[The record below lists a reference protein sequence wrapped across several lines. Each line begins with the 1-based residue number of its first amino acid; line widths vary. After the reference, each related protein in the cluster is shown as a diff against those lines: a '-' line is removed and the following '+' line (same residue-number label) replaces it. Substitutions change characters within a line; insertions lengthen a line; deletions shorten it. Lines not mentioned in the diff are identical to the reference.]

1 MRNHPSPPRCLRVV
15 AREEECAH
23 NGKDNDTTHGTGSRR
38 GYIGVA
44 VFSSSSSSS
53 GRRLGV
59 LYRAFLR
66 AREKSGVIPN
76 AKGQKIHWWQK
87 KRKEEAFPF
96 LFESQANDLQRR
108 RLEDGANHMRCSLSL
123 SLPS

>member
-1 MRNHPSPPRCLRVV
+1 MRTAFVV
-15 AREEECAH
+15 FRLDGLFPKRREAREEECAR

-53 GRRLGV
+53 LGRRRLGV
-59 LYRAFLR
+59 LYRAFLFMREREERRYPKRKR
-66 AREKSGVIPN
+66 AVFIGGK
-76 AKGQKIHWWQK
+76 K

-96 LFESQANDLQRR
+96 LFESQAND
-108 RLEDGANHMRCSLSL
+108 
-123 SLPS
+123 